1 MKLELTINGISLKA
15 YLSFF
20 PLSHFTVFFMLC
32 FILHS
37 LRSVGFFYFRNYL
50 SLQVGIHVSQLLS
63 KPRHKLVHFSILLM
77 NSH

>member
-20 PLSHFTVFFMLC
+20 FPRSHFTVFFMLY

-37 LRSVGFFYFRNYL
+37 LRAVVYLFFRNYL
-50 SLQVGIHVSQLLS
+50 PLRVGIHVSQLLS
-63 KPRHKLVHFSILLM
+63 KPRHKLVHLSF
-77 NSH
+77 

>member
-20 PLSHFTVFFMLC
+20 SPLSYFTVCFMLG

-37 LRSVGFFYFRNYL
+37 LRSVVFSSILGITYL
-50 SLQVGIHVSQLLS
+50 Y
-63 KPRHKLVHFSILLM
+63 KLVYMFHSY
-77 NSH
+77 